1 MRVTDFARFVP
12 TLIAYLAAQTSCFK
26 SSRLAQFI
34 PAWQQ
39 ITSDTEIL
47 QMVLCQYILNSVPS
61 LLRNILHQGNALVGK
76 KKLLL
81 PLKLPAYSRKHSWT
95 WRIHFLWFCSTLKGW
110 VSSNDFD
117 DTIPIIISISKWI
130 HCKVFWIWWDQTAL
144 WPLCTWSLN
153 GTGGCINFPVFQM
166 G

>member
-1 MRVTDFARFVP
+1 MEIAQGVLLSMFFSDTSKPFLGKGQYQPKWKQKPWKKKEEPSKRINEDFTSKLNSMRVTDFARFVP

-81 PLKLPAYSRKHSWT
+81 PLKLPAYSRKHS
-95 WRIHFLWFCSTLKGW
+95 
-110 VSSNDFD
+110 
-117 DTIPIIISISKWI
+117 
-130 HCKVFWIWWDQTAL
+130 
-144 WPLCTWSLN
+144 
-153 GTGGCINFPVFQM
+153 
-166 G
+166 